1 MSISDPFTS
10 NFLLS
15 LSFTTTHH
23 LADIFRSSFL
33 LLSHAFSALI
43 SCNVG
48 HSPAVNKL
56 LVDIPRLASIHGIV
70 VLNDT
75 VTVFDHTVIAM
86 AVNVDFFAFTGYK

>member
-1 MSISDPFTS
+1 M
-10 NFLLS
+10 
-15 LSFTTTHH
+15 
-23 LADIFRSSFL
+23 
-33 LLSHAFSALI
+33 
-43 SCNVG
+43 
-48 HSPAVNKL
+48 NKL